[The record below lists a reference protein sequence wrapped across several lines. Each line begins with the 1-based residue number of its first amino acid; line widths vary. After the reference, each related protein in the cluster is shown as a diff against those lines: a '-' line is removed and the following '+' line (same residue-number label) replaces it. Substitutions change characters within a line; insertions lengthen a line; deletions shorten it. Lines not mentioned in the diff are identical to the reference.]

1 MKRKK
6 AVKVGNRTT
15 TAKWCQRTQSR
26 KVPEE
31 KKKQG
36 TQHSM
41 AELEYKMGSWTE
53 QLMTTMS
60 LNLSLKDMEEIYQ
73 GRWKWLIL

>member
-1 MKRKK
+1 MVSKNSVTKSAR
-6 AVKVGNRTT
+6 R
-15 TAKWCQRTQSR
+15 
-26 KVPEE
+26 E
-31 KKKQG
+31 KKKG
-36 TQHSM
+36 TQNSM

-60 LNLSLKDMEEIYQ
+60 LNPSLKDMEEIYQ